1 MRKKIANKTYW
12 QRGSG
17 DIVGF
22 LCTLPCIIFMLV
34 LLISIIQIGSIKEDL
49 NIQHILHAGK
59 LLLLQIPMGME
70 AAWMKQK
77 KSQKKQP

>member
-22 LCTLPCIIFMLV
+22 LCTLPCIIPHKYH
-34 LLISIIQIGSIKEDL
+34 SNRK
-49 NIQHILHAGK
+49 HKGK
-59 LLLLQIPMGME
+59 T
-70 AAWMKQK
+70 
-77 KSQKKQP
+77 